1 MKTETTTTEI
11 PDMGAVHRHLKASRA
26 AARLMVA
33 HQTLAGHALCKVRDE
48 LPEQRGPKAPV
59 ASRGVWAGICRVA
72 GLSYKQARH
81 WMDIASRNPDRVAK
95 LNKAQ
100 LPAPKFPAK
109 LKGET
114 HQLSTS
120 RTLRALLEELELIP
134 PRQTTQPRPKS
145 TKVTGD
151 TWTREPL
158 ALPREI
164 AKRQGYQPVAGPY
177 QVHEAAALA
186 RALAQLS
193 TSGAPVALVGSEI
206 WRRTK

>member
-1 MKTETTTTEI
+1 MKTDTTTTDI
-11 PDMGAVHRHLKASRA
+11 PDMEAVHRHLKAARA

-33 HQTLAGHALCKVRDE
+33 HQTLAGHALCNVRDE
-48 LPEQRGPKAPV
+48 LPEQRGPKAPG
-59 ASRGVWAGICRVA
+59 ASRGVWSGICRVA
-72 GLSYKQARH
+72 GLSYKQAKH
-81 WMDIASRNPDRVAK
+81 WMDIASRNPGRVDK
-95 LNKAQ
+95 LSKAQ

-109 LKGET
+109 LKAQT

-134 PRQTTQPRPKS
+134 PRQTTRPRPKAS
-145 TKVTGD
+145 KTTGD

-158 ALPREI
+158 ALPREV
-164 AKRQGYQPVAGPY
+164 AQRQGFEPVAGPY
-177 QVHEAAALA
+177 QVHEAVALA